1 MLCKKKGEITML
13 ENNKYL
19 TTKQASSELGVVVS
33 TIYKYVKEGHLKPV
47 YDDKWQIDE
56 TLLFHPEDIKE
67 LQEKFHKPGLTTGE
81 AAKELGLHPTTVASY
96 ISKGILRASKSL
108 YKGRELYFISKE
120 EVEKLQ
126 KSNLI
131 KKNQLKKAFHTN
143 DGYYLFQSLSNG
155 EKFVRIMNIQGD
167 EGTVVDDNGNE
178 ITLLESKIKGFE
190 VKEKYRE
197 RKYITKKGYAKF
209 IFPLPAGIRSSVFNV
224 IELFYQK
231 LGHRN
236 IKLEVDQ
243 GYIHLEVKPIT
254 LGISQATHETEIAL
268 MEKHLVEGKIYQRVD
283 KLLVDSDLEPIVIHV
298 PTKLKEQ
305 IKRNS
310 DTAKTTI
317 EEYVLELVRKGMG
330 AVEPDL

>member
-1 MLCKKKGEITML
+1 ML
-13 ENNKYL
+13 ENNRYL
-19 TTKQASSELGVVVS
+19 TTKQAASKLGVVVS

-47 YDDKWQIDE
+47 YEDKWQIDE
-56 TLLFHPEDIKE
+56 TLLFLPEEIAE

-81 AAKELGLHPTTVASY
+81 AAKELGLHPTTIASY
-96 ISKGILRASKSL
+96 ISKGVLTATKRY

-131 KKNQLKKAFHTN
+131 KKNQLKKAFHTS

-155 EKFVRIMNIQGD
+155 EKFVRIMDIQGD
-167 EGTVVDDNGNE
+167 TGTVVDDNGNE

-190 VKEKYRE
+190 VKEKYKE
-197 RKYITKKGYAKF
+197 RKYISKKGYAKF
-209 IFPLPAGIRSSVFNV
+209 IFPLPAGIRSTVFNV

-231 LGHRN
+231 LGYRN

-243 GYIHLEVKPIT
+243 GLIHLEVKPIT

-268 MEKHLVEGKIYQRVD
+268 MEKYLVEGKIYQRED
-283 KLLVDSDLEPIVIHV
+283 KVLVDSDLEPIVIHV

-305 IKRNS
+305 IKSNA
-310 DTAKTTI
+310 DAAKMTI
-317 EEYVLELVRKGMG
+317 EEYVFVMLRKGMDQ
-330 AVEPDL
+330 EESE